1 MLNDKWYKNLI
12 GARTI
17 KTGLATF
24 FTTVFCMLLNLTP
37 IFAIL
42 TAIVTIEPTAKA
54 SIKKGYRRLPATVI
68 GALFAVVFT
77 FIFGDQ
83 SPFAYALSATLTI
96 LACTKL
102 NLQVGTTVAVLTSV
116 AMIPGI
122 HEAYVFNFFSRL
134 LTALIGLVTAGLVNF
149 MILPPKYYNQLEDH
163 LYNSEEKMY
172 ALFNQRCHELLLGRF
187 QSDKSNKKI
196 IRISNLNQKIDMLTG
211 YQRDELTY
219 HQNKADDWK
228 KLNKL
233 TNRAYTN
240 RLLMTHLANIIYLPK
255 DAHVFFTPEEKMA
268 ILKISTS
275 ISQILCDGTF
285 RRERQSASTLKSSVK
300 QLEEFDQN
308 QIKSHL
314 IYEILLIYKILD
326 HRYA

>member
-1 MLNDKWYKNLI
+1 MNEKWYKHII

-83 SPFAYALSATLTI
+83 SPFAYACSATFTI

-149 MILPPKYYNQLEDH
+149 MILPPKYYSQLEDN
-163 LYNSEEKMY
+163 LYRSEDKMY
-172 ALFNQRCHELLLGRF
+172 DLFNQRCHELLLGRF
-187 QSDKSNKKI
+187 QSDKSKKKI
-196 IRISNLNQKIDMLTG
+196 IQISNLNQKIDLLTG

-219 HQNKADDWK
+219 HQNKAEDWK

-233 TNRAYTN
+233 TSWAYTN

-255 DAHVFFTPEEKMA
+255 DAYVFFTPDEKLA

-275 ISQILCDGTF
+275 ISHILCDGTF
-285 RRERQSASTLKSSVK
+285 KRERKSASTLKSSVK